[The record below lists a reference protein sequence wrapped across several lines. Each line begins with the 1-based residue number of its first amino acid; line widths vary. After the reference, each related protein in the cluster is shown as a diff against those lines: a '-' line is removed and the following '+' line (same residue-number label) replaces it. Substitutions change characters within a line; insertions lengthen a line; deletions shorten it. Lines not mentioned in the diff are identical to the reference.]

1 MVEDAK
7 FTAIADEVARLTG
20 FARQD
25 MSLKTR
31 IYHDAGLAGTDYGD
45 FLIWFSNKYA
55 VDLSGLNVSKLAP
68 GEGSA
73 LGSLWPKRYLELT
86 VQDFM
91 DLSEAPSW
99 KASGL
104 AERASRK

>member
-1 MVEDAK
+1 MNEDK
-7 FTAIADEVARLTG
+7 FTAIADEIARLTG
-20 FARQD
+20 SDREE

-31 IYHDAGLAGTDYGD
+31 VYHDAGLSGIDYRD
-45 FLIWFSNKYA
+45 FLVWFSNRYG
-55 VDLSGLNVSKLAP
+55 VDLAGLEMSKVSP

-86 VQDFM
+86 IEDFIR
-91 DLSEAPSW
+91 LAEASSW

-104 AERASRK
+104 ADRVGRK